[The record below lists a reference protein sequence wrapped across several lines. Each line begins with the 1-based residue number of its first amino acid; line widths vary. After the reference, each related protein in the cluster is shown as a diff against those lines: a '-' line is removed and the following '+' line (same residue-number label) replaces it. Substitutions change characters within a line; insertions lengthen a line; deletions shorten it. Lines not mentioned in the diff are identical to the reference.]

1 MYTIVGTIFVFNR
14 PKRNLMKKN
23 VLFSG
28 FLLLSFAMP
37 QVISAQKV
45 DDEACVEPKK
55 KVMKIIEEAKAPKT
69 EKLDRFKLFREAI
82 DKAPDNAVPYYEFAK
97 YLLYLAETSPSPAEQ
112 STSYSAAQKNL
123 LKIIEI
129 CEDYH
134 SDVYYYLGVNYYA
147 EGKSADAVKY
157 FKKFMEFD
165 SKDAKKYARDYDKKI
180 QDVKSIMPEIKFYDE
195 FYNKPVPFDPTIVAG
210 VSSTKDEYFPMISPD
225 NELIFYT
232 RKLDRRNLG
241 DIVGNVVEELTLSQ
255 RPDVNNPFDEGKPLK
270 EPFNDPRFNN
280 FGGVSLS
287 IDNKEMIICACK
299 TEEVMGQQYNNCDL
313 YVTKYKR
320 TGEGGNDFE
329 WTPLENLGEGV
340 NTNSGWE
347 GQPTLSANG
356 KELYFAANRPST
368 RSTDILVSKRNE
380 DGTWGKAVP
389 IGGGINS
396 DKQDKS
402 PFLHQDSETL
412 YFVSE
417 CSDTR
422 WGAGKFDIFYTQK
435 DENGGWKEPKNI
447 GYPINSE
454 HDEVGLF
461 VSTDGK
467 LAYFASN
474 RMRQANGGWDIY
486 AFELYEQAR
495 PKDVMLIKGE
505 LKNDKGEPVQ
515 NAKIQLTYAETKKVE
530 EIEVNNDDGTYA
542 AIIDAEEEQD
552 VLVTVKK
559 ENHAFDSKLVST
571 KDKDKTY
578 VKGADLAVEEIE
590 VGKPYTI
597 NDILYA
603 TASADLN
610 KKSKFIL
617 QNFAL
622 FLKEN
627 PGVKI
632 MIQGHTDNEGNDQL
646 NLELSERRAK
656 SVKAFLIEQGIAASR
671 LEAKG
676 FGETKPKVPNTSDA
690 NKALNRRTDFVI
702 TDM

>member
-1 MYTIVGTIFVFNR
+1 
-14 PKRNLMKKN
+14 MKKN
-23 VLFSG
+23 
-28 FLLLSFAMP
+28 LLLSGVLTVFVSVP
-37 QVISAQKV
+37 LWSQKV
-45 DDEACVEPKK
+45 DDEACINPKK
-55 KVMKIIEEAKAPKT
+55 KVMKIIQEAKAPKT
-69 EKLDRFKLFREAI
+69 EKLDRFKLFKEAI
-82 DKAPDNAVPYYEFAK
+82 EKAPDNAVPYYEFAK
-97 YLLYLAETSPSPAEQ
+97 YLLYLAKNSPSPAEQ
-112 STSYSAAQKNL
+112 SNSYSAAQKYL
-123 LKIIEI
+123 LKVIEV

-147 EGKSADAVKY
+147 EGKSAEAVKY
-157 FKKFMEFD
+157 FKKFLEFD
-165 SKDAKKYARDYDKKI
+165 SDEISKYAKDYEKKV
-180 QDVKSIMPEIKFYDE
+180 QDVKGIMPEIKFYDE
-195 FYNKPVPFDPTIVAG
+195 FYNKPVPFDPTIVAN
-210 VSSTKDEYFPMISPD
+210 VSSDHDEYFPMISPD

-255 RPDVNNPFDEGKPLK
+255 RPAVDQRFDEGTPLK
-270 EPFNDPRFNN
+270 KPFNDPLFNN
-280 FGGVSLS
+280 FGGVTLS

-299 TEEVMGQQYNNCDL
+299 NEEVYGQQYNNCDL
-313 YVTKYKR
+313 YVTRYKR
-320 TGEGGNDFE
+320 TGDGGNDFE
-329 WTPLENLGEGV
+329 WTELENLGAGV
-340 NTNSGWE
+340 NTQDGWE

-356 KELYFAANRPST
+356 KELYFAANRPT
-368 RSTDILVSKRNE
+368 TNSTDILMSKRLE
-380 DGTWGKAVP
+380 DGTWSKAVP
-389 IGGGINS
+389 VGGGINS
-396 DKQDKS
+396 DKIDKS

-435 DENGGWKEPKNI
+435 DDDGNWKAPKNI
-447 GYPINSE
+447 GYPINSAN
-454 HDEVGLF
+454 DEVGLF

-474 RMRQANGGWDIY
+474 RMREAEGGWDIY

-505 LKNDKGEPVQ
+505 LKDEKGEPVQ
-515 NAKIQLTYAETKKVE
+515 DATIQLTYAETKKVE
-530 EIEVNNDDGTYA
+530 EIDVNNDDGTYA
-542 AIIDAEEEQD
+542 AIIDAEEEED

-559 ENHAFDSKLVST
+559 KGHAFDSKLVST

-603 TASADLN
+603 TASAELN
-610 KKSKFIL
+610 EKSKFIL

-622 FLKEN
+622 FLQEN
-627 PGVKI
+627 PSVEI

-656 SVKAFLIEQGIAASR
+656 GVMNYLVSQGIDEKR
-671 LEAKG
+671 MKAKG
-676 FGETKPKVPNTSDA
+676 FGETQPKVPNTSEA
-690 NKALNRRTDFVI
+690 NKAQNRRTDFVI
-702 TDM
+702 TGM